1 MSTVLLAGVVI
12 IGGIFT
18 LPQKEEVKVPEL
30 QSQAS
35 AASIP
40 SSSSAASKAVE
51 ESPLTQFVENSTGS
65 QITYMS
71 LKDDFHTGTSTE
83 RFARPAL
90 SLAKLYI
97 AEYVLE
103 HGTNNEKSL
112 AMEMIKDS
120 SDVSAEILYESYPN
134 SIEEIADQYGL
145 LSTRGDAHWGYSVTS
160 TYDLVKFVSALILD
174 DPDSPILEA
183 MRNASAVAA
192 DGYPQDWGT
201 AVLDEAE
208 GSKWGWSDDLMLHSS
223 VTFGEDYVVAAAVT
237 GSKEDL
243 TQLVENQLGEV
254 VSQHG

>member
-1 MSTVLLAGVVI
+1 M
-12 IGGIFT
+12 
-18 LPQKEEVKVPEL
+18 
-30 QSQAS
+30 
-35 AASIP
+35 
-40 SSSSAASKAVE
+40 
-51 ESPLTQFVENSTGS
+51 
-65 QITYMS
+65 
-71 LKDDFHTGTSTE
+71 
-83 RFARPAL
+83 
-90 SLAKLYI
+90 
-97 AEYVLE
+97 
-103 HGTNNEKSL
+103 
-112 AMEMIKDS
+112 
-120 SDVSAEILYESYPN
+120 
-134 SIEEIADQYGL
+134 
-145 LSTRGDAHWGYSVTS
+145 TS
-160 TYDLVKFVSALILD
+160 TYDLVKFVSALIID